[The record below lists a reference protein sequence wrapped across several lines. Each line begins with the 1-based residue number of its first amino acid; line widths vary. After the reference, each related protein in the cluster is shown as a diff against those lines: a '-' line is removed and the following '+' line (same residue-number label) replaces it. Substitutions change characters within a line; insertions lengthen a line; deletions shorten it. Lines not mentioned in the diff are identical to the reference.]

1 MGQLTRAR
9 AWCNNE
15 VAYLAW
21 KADGPI
27 AGCLGFMITREL
39 LDAGGKVA
47 EARILPTWVAF
58 KGQSNPDWEEQDMSV
73 WPAQKF
79 SWRDLTLRR
88 SRNTRAVRPADL
100 TVRYRVEP
108 VGLKVGNAKPV
119 EASKTAQPG
128 KYTGK
133 KIALYYCGDAI
144 HSNVIQVTQVFGE
157 ITAAFNNGILST
169 QNLRKQLKTKK
180 GEVPSKAIV
189 LGHIDKPGDELRTFL
204 AGDALPCLRELFARA
219 ESRNGQIHAAL
230 YELSDPELI
239 GLLKASASRLHL
251 ILCTAGKDAR
261 GNWDTTNA
269 DARKLL
275 HPLLGDR
282 MQDRMFNNS
291 AHIGHNK
298 FAVLVVGG
306 KAQAVWTGS
315 TNWTPTGL
323 CGQTNNTVVVRNAA
337 VADLYWQYWK
347 RLWADKLPVPRPIS
361 APNNTNQ
368 GLVLRHGDMAPAG
381 AKLDGGAT
389 RVDTWF
395 SPNTETTGSSK
406 TRTVPV
412 DLKAVYDL
420 MKKAKDAIFFLV
432 FNPGRTSADGEDV
445 NTVVSA
451 AINFGRHDPDLL
463 VMGAISDPT
472 AVPGYEA
479 PPRPPAGQ
487 KKPKTKSK
495 EPKVPLPAI
504 FSPAGLPKVLMI
516 RAAALKDVIGDF
528 QKELLKVGTAI
539 IHDKVVV
546 IDPLSPDCTVITGS
560 HNLGFKASY
569 ANDENMLVI
578 QGNQALAQAYAV
590 HVMDVYEHYRF
601 RAVQE
606 QQLREAMLKN
616 GGKPPK
622 QKTPTGGF
630 LEVTPDWQ
638 KPYFDGTK
646 GEDAAYFV
654 K

>member
-1 MGQLTRAR
+1 MAQLTRAR

-15 VAYLAW
+15 VAYIAW
-21 KADGPI
+21 KADAPI
-27 AGCLGFMITREL
+27 AGCLGFMITREF
-39 LDAGGKVA
+39 LDANGKVT
-47 EARILPTWVAF
+47 EERILPTWVAF

-79 SWRDLTLRR
+79 NWRDLTLRR
-88 SRNTRAVRPADL
+88 SRNKRAIRAGKL
-100 TVRYRVEP
+100 TVRYRIEP

-119 EASKTAQPG
+119 PASDTAQPG

-133 KIALYYCGDAI
+133 KIPLYSCGDAL
-144 HSNVIQVTQVFGE
+144 HSNVIQVTQDFGE
-157 ITAAFNNGILST
+157 ITATFNNGILST

-180 GEVPSKAIV
+180 GEVPSKKAV
-189 LGHIDKPGDELRTFL
+189 LAHINKPGDELRTFL
-204 AGDALPCLRELFARA
+204 SGDVLPCLRELFARA
-219 ESRNGQIHAAL
+219 ESRNGQIYAAL

-239 GLLKASASRLHL
+239 GLLKASAARLNL
-251 ILCTAGKDAR
+251 ILCTAGKDDQ

-269 DARKLL
+269 AARKLL
-275 HPLLGDR
+275 HPLLGER

-306 KAQAVWTGS
+306 KAEAVWSGS

-337 VADLYWQYWK
+337 IADIYWQYWK
-347 RLWADKLPVPRPIS
+347 RLLADKLPVPKPIS

-368 GLVLRHGDMAPAG
+368 GLVLRHGDMTPAG

-389 RVDTWF
+389 KVDAWF

-412 DLKAVYDL
+412 DLKEVYEL

-479 PPRPPAGQ
+479 PPRAPAGQ
-487 KKPKTKSK
+487 KKPKAKSS
-495 EPKVPLPAI
+495 EPKAPLPAI

-606 QQLREAMLKN
+606 QQLREAMLRN

-622 QKTPTGGF
+622 EKSPTGGF

-646 GEDAAYFV
+646 GADTAYFV